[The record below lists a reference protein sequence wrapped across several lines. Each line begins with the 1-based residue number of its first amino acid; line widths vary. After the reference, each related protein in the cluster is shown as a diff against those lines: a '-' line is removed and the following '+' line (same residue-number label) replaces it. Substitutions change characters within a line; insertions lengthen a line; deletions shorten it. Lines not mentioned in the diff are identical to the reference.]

1 MNVLVLGSGGREHTF
16 AWKIAQSPLCNN
28 LYVAPGNSGTSSIA
42 TNLDISATDFEGIK
56 SAVLNHNIEMVVV
69 GPEDPLVNGVH
80 DFFLN
85 DDTLKHVAV
94 IGPQKVAATLEG
106 SKEFAK
112 EFLFRHNI
120 PTAAYQSFTANDLE
134 KGFSFLETLSPPYVL
149 KADGLAAGKGVLII
163 DDLEEAKFELKN
175 MLVDSKFGA
184 ASTKVVI
191 EEFLD
196 GIELSC
202 FVITDGLDYK
212 ILPTAKDYKRIGEG
226 DTGLN
231 TGGMGAISPVPFADE
246 TLLSKIEDRIVKP
259 TVEGLKKDNTPY
271 KGFIF
276 IGLIVVNNEP
286 LVIEYNVRMGDP
298 ETEAVLPRINTDLME
313 IFIAIKNQT
322 LNTINLD
329 INPQTATTVMLV
341 SGGYPEAYEKGKTI
355 SGFENVKDALV
366 FHAGARYSND
376 EVVTSGGRV
385 MAVTAFG
392 TDYKNALEKAYTE
405 VSKIKFEGMNFRKDL
420 GFDL

>member
-16 AWKIAQSPLCNN
+16 AWKIAQSTLCKE
-28 LYVAPGNSGTSSIA
+28 LFVAPGNSGTASIA
-42 TNLDISATDFEGIK
+42 TNLDISATDFDAVK
-56 SAVLNHNIEMVVV
+56 SSVLEYNIEMVVV
-69 GPEDPLVNGVH
+69 GPEDPLVNGIH

-85 DDTLKHVAV
+85 DSALKKVAV
-94 IGPQKVAATLEG
+94 IGPQKAAATLEG

-120 PTAAYQSFTANDLE
+120 PTAAYNSFTANNLE
-134 KGFSFLETLSPPYVL
+134 KGYAFLETLSSPYVL

-163 DDLEEAKFELKN
+163 DDLDEAKLELKN

-202 FVITDGLDYK
+202 FVLTDGINYK

-231 TGGMGAISPVPFADE
+231 TGGMGAISPVPFADD
-246 TLLSKIEDRIVKP
+246 TLLSKIEKRIVKP
-259 TVEGLKKDNTPY
+259 TVDGLKKDKTPY

-313 IFIAIKNQT
+313 IFIAIKDQT
-322 LNTINLD
+322 LNTINLE
-329 INPQTATTVMLV
+329 INSKTATTVMLV

-355 SGFENVKDALV
+355 SGFENIKDALV
-366 FHAGARYSND
+366 FHAGAKHSNG
-376 EVVTSGGRV
+376 EIVTSGGRV

-392 TDYKNALEKAYTE
+392 TDYKEALKQAYNE
-405 VSKIKFEGMNFRKDL
+405 ISKINFEGMNFRKDI